1 MEEIWKDIPNCVGYE
16 VSNIG
21 NVRSKD
27 RQIWNGKGYYIKH
40 GKTLKQSISKKGYH
54 VITHIQALPTQQVH
68 RLVAMA
74 FIENPFDKP
83 QVNHING
90 IKTDNRIE
98 NLEWCNNSE
107 NQLHA
112 YRTGLQDR
120 KKYHAGRPCRAVL
133 KIDLNTKEIISEYSS
148 ISEATRENNMK
159 TSSNIRA
166 VYKGLRNHAGGY
178 GWRYREEVMKCSR

>member
-27 RQIWNGKGYYIKH
+27 RQIWNGKGYYIKY

-90 IKTDNRIE
+90 IKTDTI
-98 NLEWCNNSE
+98 
-107 NQLHA
+107 
-112 YRTGLQDR
+112 G
-120 KKYHAGRPCRAVL
+120 L
-133 KIDLNTKEIISEYSS
+133 KILNGAIIQ
-148 ISEATRENNMK
+148 K
-159 TSSNIRA
+159 TNYTHTEPDCKTEKSTMPA
-166 VYKGLRNHAGGY
+166 GLAEQY
-178 GWRYREEVMKCSR
+178 